1 MLSVFLWKTIFRR
14 ERNMSQPMR
23 KRQGAPKRRGLIRSL
38 RHLPTM
44 IRVFVRLAVA
54 FTCGLLLAFL
64 VTHVDMLPHPF
75 AHFVNS
81 ALFVFIPF
89 FPLSLGMFVPCT
101 IQRRNKLLI
110 PLSIGTGLC
119 VIAGIYAYYLPLAS
133 QADAISKGLC
143 GMPGA
148 YCPGLFRVALINLF
162 LCYGIVFVLVSASLT
177 SFLLQRNRK
186 KRGSP
191 SSHEP

>member
-1 MLSVFLWKTIFRR
+1 MKSDKPWRGAAFSPPGKNGPAYDVLSSFFLH
-14 ERNMSQPMR
+14 M
-23 KRQGAPKRRGLIRSL
+23 A
-38 RHLPTM
+38 
-44 IRVFVRLAVA
+44 
-54 FTCGLLLAFL
+54 
-64 VTHVDMLPHPF
+64 
-75 AHFVNS
+75 
-81 ALFVFIPF
+81 
-89 FPLSLGMFVPCT
+89 